1 MTSTHEAPGRDA
13 LATAREQLEGVDGL
27 AIEERPAVLENVHG
41 ILAAELAALDE
52 V

>member
-1 MTSTHEAPGRDA
+1 VTSTQEAPGQDA
-13 LATAREQLEGVDGL
+13 LATARELLEGVDDL
-27 AIEERPAVLENVHG
+27 AVEQRPAVLEDVHG

>member
-1 MTSTHEAPGRDA
+1 MTDASDQDA
-13 LATAREQLEGVDGL
+13 LATARELLGGVDDL
-27 AIEERPAVLENVHG
+27 VIDERPAVLENVHG